1 MDNEFE
7 KIKEAIVALRL
18 DEKDSCYEVKLADK
32 LIEVR
37 INEQLYFSFEVGFS
51 IHAVNE
57 IENQPLFSGRV
68 QNLTSVSFFRDGEG
82 LILEYNSLKDK
93 SQVDKIISI
102 AFGRLCSAG
111 VLNDKEKIAKAINN
125 KFKINLSANDIGLD
139 LCDNFYYLKSWNDA
153 NGFESFIV
161 KTGFDKLKEQTFNN
175 ECKFAYGDKYIFAK
189 YTSLDTLLK
198 ILKTENLM
206 MFSLA
211 GMNDRKEIGFYTSNE
226 NNENTKRYYDLE
238 LMSVLRESNK
248 RFITSLTSLLDN
260 LDMWRF
266 YGDNGQGVS
275 IEFAISKNYPFLYPI
290 SYYGKENNFLSEIKE
305 FVDSQSELKFK
316 SLSLRRWQYYIKPD
330 CFKEE
335 KEFRI
340 LIEKNKPDDWCLTS
354 TGVITPCINYN
365 LDLRSSQINEPP
377 VTINS
382 IILGPNMKEK
392 DRNMMQLEFLMKSKG
407 FRPIRIDK
415 SKIDC
420 YIV

>member
-7 KIKEAIVALRL
+7 KIKEAVVALKL
-18 DEKDSCYEVKLADK
+18 DEKDSCYDVKLKEK

-37 INEQLYFSFEVGFS
+37 INEQLYFSFEAGIS
-51 IHAVNE
+51 IRAVNE
-57 IENQPLFSGRV
+57 IENQPLFLGMV
-68 QNLTSVSFFRDGEG
+68 QNLTSVCFFRDGEG
-82 LILEYNSLKDK
+82 LILKYNSLKDK

-102 AFGRLCSAG
+102 AFGKLSSAG
-111 VLNDKEKIAKAINN
+111 VSTDKEKIAKAINN
-125 KFKINLSANDIGLD
+125 KFKIDLSANDIGLD

-153 NGFESFIV
+153 NGFEASIV
-161 KTGFDKLKEQTFNN
+161 KAGFDKLKEQNFSN

-189 YTSLDTLLK
+189 YTSLETLLK
-198 ILKTENLM
+198 ILKTENLL

-226 NNENTKRYYDLE
+226 YNENTKRYYDLE

-266 YGDNGQGVS
+266 YGDNARGVS
-275 IEFAISKNYPFLYPI
+275 IEFAISKKFPYLYPI
-290 SYYGKENNFLSEIKE
+290 SYYGKENNFLSEIKS
-305 FVDSQSELKFK
+305 FIDSLNDIKFK
-316 SLSLRRWQYYIKPD
+316 FLSLHKWQYYIKPD
-330 CFKEE
+330 CFKDEN
-335 KEFRI
+335 EFRI

-365 LDLRSSQINEPP
+365 LDLRSSQISEPP
-377 VTINS
+377 VTINA

-392 DRNMMQLEFLMKSKG
+392 DRNMMQLEFLMESKG

-420 YIV
+420 YVV